1 MSTRNR
7 ARVSFVAPRQ
17 GSHFRAQPSRDAM
30 PEGPPDEVGHEDE
43 EEVEVLE
50 ESVEDVASSK
60 TAEPTENFLARYFKE
75 MAELSVLKPEE
86 EFEAARHIEAL
97 EHDLWAF
104 VLNYPQLVDV
114 ICTVI
119 EQEVENPPKEIA
131 ALRRSSRNLRAR
143 PSTAARKRFQSLCE
157 AAAHQIHESDMDRC
171 ALFAV
176 LQELKQIARGDTDTR
191 YKGKITVN
199 IRSKAFGSYSRQVRH
214 KFKLAQ
220 VARNSFVKSNLRLV
234 VSIARRFNHGR
245 MPLSDLIQEG
255 NIGLIKAVER
265 YDYRRGFR
273 FSTYASWWIRHAIS
287 RALADKG
294 RAVRLPVHM
303 IDAYHK
309 VAKTRREL
317 SNRLGRQPTSDEVA
331 RESGIAIEKVRKLEG
346 YLMEQAV
353 SLDREVSDDDGRRF
367 VDFIEDTEAA
377 LPSER
382 VMSESLNEQVMELI
396 GELKPIESDILRK
409 RFGLLGGREQTLKEI
424 GEDYNLS
431 RERIRQLQEQAL
443 GKIRRALRRQDAI

>member
-1 MSTRNR
+1 MAIQSR
-7 ARVSFVAPRQ
+7 ARASFVAPRR
-17 GSHFRAQPSRDAM
+17 GRPPRRATQRPGQDGQPSDSM
-30 PEGPPDEVGHEDE
+30 PEGAVRKPAKARADEP
-43 EEVEVLE
+43 
-50 ESVEDVASSK
+50 S
-60 TAEPTENFLARYFKE
+60 ENFLARYFKE

-86 EFEAARHIEAL
+86 EFESARTIEAL
-97 EHDLWAF
+97 ELDLWIHLVSF
-104 VLNYPQLVDV
+104 PQVADALLSVVEATLED
-114 ICTVI
+114 
-119 EQEVENPPKEIA
+119 EVKQIA
-131 ALRRSSRNLRAR
+131 SLRRMLRGLPGRA
-143 PSTAARKRFQSLCE
+143 SAAARKRYLTLCQTTAQS
-157 AAAHQIHESDMDRC
+157 IHPLDIDRC

-176 LQELKQIARGDTDTR
+176 IEEV
-191 YKGKITVN
+191 GKIEGGHSELVATGRSGLNV
-199 IRSKAFGSYSRQVRH
+199 RSKMFSAYMTGVRQ
-214 KFKLAQ
+214 KFSLTQ
-220 VARNSFVKSNLRLV
+220 RARNDFVKSNLRLV

-331 RESGIAIEKVRKLEG
+331 NESGIAVDKVRKLEG
-346 YLMEQAV
+346 FLMEQAV
-353 SLDREVSDDDGRRF
+353 SLDREVSDEDGRKF
-367 VDFIEDTEAA
+367 VDFIEDTEAD
-377 LPSER
+377 LPSDR
-382 VMSESLNEQVMELI
+382 VMNESMNDQVMELL

-409 RFGLLGGREQTLKEI
+409 RFGLVGGREQTLKEI

-443 GKIRRALRRQDAI
+443 GKIRRALRRQDAL

>member
-1 MSTRNR
+1 MAARSTAHSTVLPRR
-7 ARVSFVAPRQ
+7 PKRDPGGPAEVVTDSAGAVAAPAKGRV
-17 GSHFRAQPSRDAM
+17 
-30 PEGPPDEVGHEDE
+30 EPP
-43 EEVEVLE
+43 
-50 ESVEDVASSK
+50 
-60 TAEPTENFLARYFKE
+60 ENFLARYFKE
-75 MAELSVLKPEE
+75 MSDLSVLKPEE
-86 EFEAARHIEAL
+86 EFDSARTIEEL
-97 EHDLWAF
+97 ELDLWCHLFSHPQMTEAI
-104 VLNYPQLVDV
+104 VLVA
-114 ICTVI
+114 
-119 EQEVENPPKEIA
+119 EEVLEEPVTQFA
-131 ALRRSSRNLRAR
+131 ALRRGAKVLRAR
-143 PSTAARKRFQSLCE
+143 SS
-157 AAAHQIHESDMDRC
+157 AAAKRRYAALGAQAASQVHATDVDRC
-171 ALFAV
+171 ALFAALAEV
-176 LQELKQIARGDTDTR
+176 RKVARGESDLVLEGR
-191 YKGKITVN
+191 VSVN
-199 IRSKAFGSYSRQVRH
+199 VRSKAFQSYMRTAREKFAATQRSR
-214 KFKLAQ
+214 
-220 VARNSFVKSNLRLV
+220 NEFVKANLRLV

-317 SNRLGRQPTSDEVA
+317 ANKLGRQPTSEDVA
-331 RESGIAIEKVRKLEG
+331 EESGIALDKVRKLDG
-346 YLMEQAV
+346 FLMEQAV

-367 VDFIEDTEAA
+367 VDFIEDVDAA
-377 LPSER
+377 LPSDR
-382 VMSESLNEQVMELI
+382 IMTESLNTQVSELMC
-396 GELKPIESDILRK
+396 ELKPIESDILRK
-409 RFGLLGGREQTLKEI
+409 RFGLQGGREQTLKEI